1 MENLKKLAVLLSG
14 VAVVVLMAWV
24 LTVATQSPTGNMARS
39 DRSISGSQG
48 PAQGVEDATGS
59 GFREYRTDRQEPR
72 PGADS
77 IAWRSSERPEGGEKE
92 MPRIS
97 GKYPPIG
104 NPNHVFVNAARRI
117 LPTVVSI
124 HSMRRFKHPPID
136 FLPFFRDRD
145 PDEGDD
151 EDNEMESPGSG
162 SGILIS
168 PDGYIMTNYHVV
180 EDASDLNVILFDK
193 REYVAE
199 LVGGD
204 PTTDVAVL
212 KIEGTALPAAFIG
225 NSDSVQ
231 IGEWVM
237 AIGNPLN
244 FTSTVTTGIVSALGR
259 NINIIDTRYR
269 YRVENFIQTDAV
281 INPGNSG
288 GALVNLDGE
297 VIGMN
302 TAIATRN
309 GYYQGYGFAIPVNLA
324 KKVVDDILRY
334 GRVRRAILG
343 VVIQPVDDEE
353 AKREGMTRP
362 MGARIE
368 STGPGSPAD
377 KAGMQRGDIILAV
390 DGESVNSVNDL
401 QIKIAQHQPGDTVT
415 LLVWRDRRKWEV
427 DVELGEAPAASVPA
441 VRGNDDEEAPEFD
454 NLGISLRGLSAD
466 EKERYNVTGGLL
478 IESVTTGSPAEKA
491 GVIPFSILVS
501 IDGNNLN
508 TVEEFDHILE
518 YSESGKVLKFKVK
531 EGSRRGEFQLLLVE
545 VP

>member
-1 MENLKKLAVLLSG
+1 MENLKKLAVLLTG
-14 VAVVVLMAWV
+14 MVVVVLMGWV
-24 LTVATQSPTGNMARS
+24 LTVATRPSAGNFTRS

-48 PAQGVEDATGS
+48 PAQGVEDAIGS
-59 GFREYRTDRQEPR
+59 GFREYRPEQQELR
-72 PGADS
+72 SGADS
-77 IAWRSSERPEGGEKE
+77 IAWRSGGRPENGEANT
-92 MPRIS
+92 PRIS
-97 GKYPPIG
+97 GKYPPVA
-104 NPNHVFVNAARRI
+104 NPNHVFVNAARRS

-136 FLPFFRDRD
+136 FLPFFRDRGEED
-145 PDEGDD
+145 GEGGDE
-151 EDNEMESPGSG
+151 EMESPGSG

-193 REYVAE
+193 REFAAE

-212 KIEGTALPAAFIG
+212 KIEGAALPAAFIG

-237 AIGNPLN
+237 AVGNPLN

-288 GALVNLDGE
+288 GALINLDGE

-343 VVIQPVDDEE
+343 VVIQPVDDQD
-353 AKREGMTRP
+353 ARREGMERP

-377 KAGMQRGDIILAV
+377 KAGMKRGDIILEV
-390 DGESVNSVNDL
+390 DGESVNSVNEL
-401 QIKIAQHQPGDTVT
+401 QIKIAQHRPGDTVT

-441 VRGNDDEEAPEFD
+441 VRGNGEETDSEFD

-466 EKERYNVTGGLL
+466 ERERYNVEGGLL
-478 IESVTTGSPAEKA
+478 IESVATGSPAEKA

-501 IDGNNLN
+501 IDGNDLN
-508 TVEEFDHILE
+508 AVEEFEHIVA

-531 EGSRRGEFQLLLVE
+531 EGSSRGEFQLLLVE